1 MLKRKIEEVLLRWKK
16 TPERKPL
23 VLKGCRQCGKTFS
36 AMKFAREHYESTVYI
51 NFFQNPEY
59 PETLGL
65 GTLKKA
71 IFSDN
76 SVRSP

>member
-1 MLKRKIEEVLLRWKK
+1 MTLDRRSFLKAGLAAAVAA
-16 TPERKPL
+16 P
-23 VLKGCRQCGKTFS
+23 VAGVQ
-36 AMKFAREHYESTVYI
+36 AVES
-51 NFFQNPEY
+51 
-59 PETLGL
+59 ETLGL